1 MSPAWPEVWGS
12 ERRVG
17 ARGSRVSPGERPG
30 PVTDP
35 AVGWDPVIRLQGVRG
50 VGSGG
55 GRGEKG
61 CKGGS
66 VRGDVGGHARVCRA
80 DGGTR
85 QSGPRSWSPRLH
97 PHPKSQRDL
106 PGPNPGAACL
116 ARRELFSVGRAL
128 EEKVFLRCLWL
139 LPSETAGNLSP
150 GMVSGFTTETFKQ
163 ERSFREVHVNNSLR
177 EEMGSYQPT
186 VPHGPSEYFL
196 RALHRIFPSVTTLDR
211 DTFIQTEE
219 KRERKIP
226 LVSTSPTFLTIGRVN
241 VSRCQGKPI
250 YTARRILGAS
260 AESQDDTF

>member
-1 MSPAWPEVWGS
+1 M
-12 ERRVG
+12 R
-17 ARGSRVSPGERPG
+17 PGERPG

-35 AVGWDPVIRLQGVRG
+35 VVGWDPVIRLQGVRG

-85 QSGPRSWSPRLH
+85 QSAPRSWSPRLH

-150 GMVSGFTTETFKQ
+150 GMV
-163 ERSFREVHVNNSLR
+163 NSPVL
-177 EEMGSYQPT
+177 QPR
-186 VPHGPSEYFL
+186 PSNRNGL
-196 RALHRIFPSVTTLDR
+196 L
-211 DTFIQTEE
+211 
-219 KRERKIP
+219 
-226 LVSTSPTFLTIGRVN
+226 
-241 VSRCQGKPI
+241 GK
-250 YTARRILGAS
+250 YT
-260 AESQDDTF
+260 